1 MSQSGNRLA
10 RLVACCVSAACAA
23 LFMCGVPGV
32 AAEKDSPVPELK
44 TPTVAVDLPE
54 AHNTPDGMTLDS
66 SGNILLSCP
75 NFNTNVDGNEQPVW
89 IMKITPKDKLKK
101 YFRLPV
107 HPETGK
113 ACPLGIAFGPDGN
126 LYVADNQA
134 FGGATDYKSRLLR
147 IVVEDGKPVR
157 CETVVE
163 GFVFANGVACR
174 GDSVYVTETMFE
186 PEPGDGPLESGVYRF
201 KISEFDGGKPV
212 RLEPGGKDP
221 HVVLRLTTN
230 NDEWKVG
237 ANGLGFAPDGTM
249 YVCNFGEASL
259 LAATLDEQGRVVSM
273 RTVAAGGPMKSTDG
287 LRVDPDTGLVYIADF
302 LGNAVHAVCPKS
314 GNVTVIAQNGITD
327 GSGGLLDKCS
337 EVCLRGNRLYVS
349 NIDLNLDGN
358 TFDKPYTISVIDLG
372 PSANP

>member
-1 MSQSGNRLA
+1 MSRSGNCLA
-10 RLVACCVSAACAA
+10 RLIACRVPAVCAA
-23 LFMCGVPGV
+23 LLMHGVPGG
-32 AAEKDSPVPELK
+32 AAEKDSAVPELK
-44 TPTVAVDLPE
+44 TPVIAVELPE
-54 AHNTPDGMTLDS
+54 AHNTPDGMALDS
-66 SGNILLSCP
+66 KGNILLCCP
-75 NFNTNVDGNEQPVW
+75 NFNTNVDDNEQPVW

-101 YFRLPV
+101 FFRLPV
-107 HPETGK
+107 HPDTGK
-113 ACPLGIAFGPDGN
+113 ACPLGIDFGSDGN

-134 FGGATDYKSRLLR
+134 FGGATNYKSRLLR

-174 GDSVYVTETMFE
+174 DDCVYVTETMFE

-201 KISEFDGGKPV
+201 KISEFDGRKPL

-221 HVVLRLTTN
+221 HVVLTLATN
-230 NDEWKVG
+230 NDQWKVG

-259 LAATLDEQGRVVSM
+259 IAARLDERGRVVSK

-287 LRVDPDTGLVYIADF
+287 LKVDPGSGLVYIADF
-302 LGNAVHAVCPKS
+302 LGNAVHAVCPES
-314 GNVTVIAQNGITD
+314 GDVTTIAQNGLTD
-327 GSGGLLDKCS
+327 GAGGLLDKCS

-358 TFDKPYTISVIDLG
+358 TFDKPYTISVIELG
-372 PSANP
+372 Q